1 MVMVDRFWLRAGAA
15 FLGAAALGACETT
28 EPQYPFGSEPS
39 ISIPYNPY
47 DFDPDEL
54 LEQARAHC
62 SSYGLTAVYVDET
75 IDPQSVRWRYR
86 HYSCV

>member
-1 MVMVDRFWLRAGAA
+1 MLNTNWQR
-15 FLGAAALGACETT
+15 LGCALVGSLLMAACETT
-28 EPQYPFGSEPS
+28 GSNDYPYGSEPS

-54 LEQARAHC
+54 QQEADAHC
-62 SSYGLTAVYVDET
+62 DAYGLSASYEDET

-86 HYSCV
+86 HYACI